1 MKEIKVL
8 LISMLNNLIVSSLK
22 IIGGIFCHN
31 NSLMADG
38 FHTFSD
44 FITDIIA
51 IIGTKISKKR
61 ANKRYPFGYGNIEY
75 ITSIF
80 IGIIIFSL
88 GIFII
93 IKSIF
98 STPHETNNMA
108 IVIILIAIILKLLS
122 ANYLMKKGTEY
133 HSQILIT
140 SSKESF
146 TDLYSSIVVLIII
159 FISSFQNIVPLLKYT
174 DMIGS
179 IILGLIILKTSIV
192 LVKNN
197 GVALLG
203 QTEDS
208 PIIYNY
214 VKDIINEYNEI
225 EFDDLML
232 IKNGSYYQANIE
244 VICKKNMNVNR
255 LLKIEKNIKKRIK
268 QHKIGIRFIDIDI
281 VQEKKS

>member
-1 MKEIKVL
+1 MKRVVNKLISKGKTISTMESCTGGALANAITNIEGASSVIKFSAVTYSNEFKIKMGVKKEVIDKYSVYSEQTADEMSFNISKFTGSNYGIGITGKLNRVDKNNLYGDNMKEIKVL

-108 IVIILIAIILKLLS
+108 IVITLIAIILKLLS

-133 HSQILIT
+133 HSQILI
-140 SSKESF
+140 
-146 TDLYSSIVVLIII
+146 
-159 FISSFQNIVPLLKYT
+159 
-174 DMIGS
+174 
-179 IILGLIILKTSIV
+179 ILKQV
-192 LVKNN
+192 LV
-197 GVALLG
+197 
-203 QTEDS
+203 
-208 PIIYNY
+208 
-214 VKDIINEYNEI
+214 
-225 EFDDLML
+225 
-232 IKNGSYYQANIE
+232 
-244 VICKKNMNVNR
+244 CKFSFIRGLYRLYHFLCHNV
-255 LLKIEKNIKKRIK
+255 
-268 QHKIGIRFIDIDI
+268 
-281 VQEKKS
+281 

>member
-1 MKEIKVL
+1 MI
-8 LISMLNNLIVSSLK
+8 NNLIVSSLK

-44 FITDIIA
+44 FITDIIS

-88 GIFII
+88 GIYII

-98 STPHETNNMA
+98 STTHETNNIA
-108 IVIILIAIILKLLS
+108 IIIILIAIILKLLS

-146 TDLYSSIVVLIII
+146 TDLYSSIVVLVII
-159 FISSFQNIVPLLKYT
+159 FISSFQTKIPLLKYT

-179 IILGLIILKTSIV
+179 ILLGLIILKTSIV
-192 LVKNN
+192 LMKNN

-208 PIIYNY
+208 PIILNY
-214 VKDIINEYNEI
+214 VKEIIDEYKEI
-225 EFDDLML
+225 EFNDLML

-244 VICKKNMNVNR
+244 IICKKNINVNK
-255 LLKIEKNIKKRIK
+255 LLKYEKEIKKKIK
-268 QHKIGIRFIDIDI
+268 QHKIGIKFIDIEI
-281 VQEKKS
+281 VENKKS